1 MSVPERRN
9 GKPSVTEYTVSP
21 VRAEIAHRWLKVTR
35 KASESAT
42 MSGSV
47 ELKLPLGHT
56 HHEDGG
62 PLHIISGALEYQ
74 PGGKYEIS
82 AYMVDGSCDEMRQG
96 ALGAV
101 LGLGGGRVRVLD
113 ADRRRRTWDS
123 GLPGIDAVA
132 RNLRTRLTGDYE
144 LAGPDKDEVFITSG
158 DLFTDAEPLV
168 VRSVESQDGQSAYA
182 LELKR
187 GIEEDPAEFAKR
199 FNASGRVLQE
209 LVRAVYDEKR
219 RPSPAEIL
227 ELGPEEGTEEGV
239 KRLEQQLE
247 ISRRQMAA
255 MGFIDGGDEEDIRR
269 EIIMSREAIPNVTF
283 ADIGGQERAKT
294 ELEDVVLGTKDPEAF
309 RSQGTYPPKGVLLY
323 GPKGTGKTL
332 LARAVARAAEATFFN
347 VDIASMVHGLL
358 GKSEKYMQELFRQAR
373 AEAPSIIFFD
383 ELDSIARSRSA
394 SDRFSSNLV
403 TILLTNMDGLK
414 DSDDGVTVIGATNF
428 LQLIDDA
435 LLRPKRFG
443 VRIPVELPNLQARTD
458 ILDIK
463 VREALGRSGKPFD
476 QLFDSG
482 FSTAEIAKLTDKYS
496 GADLEELVRLSLL
509 TRVRSIARGE
519 TPELIT
525 TATMLAR
532 SRDYDQV
539 RQDMNKRNQM
549 GFTAEMS
556 RRDASRADQ

>member
-42 MSGSV
+42 MSGSAV
-47 ELKLPLGHT
+47 LKLPLGHT
-56 HHEDGG
+56 HHEDAG

-101 LGLGGGRVRVLD
+101 LGLGGGRVRVMD
-113 ADRRRRTWDS
+113 ADRRRTWDS

-144 LAGPDKDEVFITSG
+144 LAGPEKDEVFITSG

-168 VRSVESQDGQSAYA
+168 VRSVESQDGQNAYA
-182 LELKR
+182 VELKK

-199 FNASGRVLQE
+199 FNATGRVLQE

-239 KRLEQQLE
+239 RRLEQQLE

-255 MGFIDGGDEEDIRR
+255 MGFIDGGDEEEIRR
-269 EIIMSREAIPNVTF
+269 EIMLSREAIPNVTF
-283 ADIGGQERAKT
+283 ADIGGQERAKI

-358 GKSEKYMQELFRQAR
+358 GKSEKYMQELFKQAR

-463 VREALGRSGKPFD
+463 VREALGRSEKPFD
-476 QLFDSG
+476 QLFDSA
-482 FSTAEIAKLTDKYS
+482 FSTAEIAKRTDKYS